1 MVVKLIHTAG
11 WWCSWV
17 YVGKTHQERGSRR
30 GRGRL
35 AHCYQHADQRQHPD
49 VWRGGV
55 GVEGN
60 YGCFWHY

>member
-30 GRGRL
+30 GRGR
-35 AHCYQHADQRQHPD
+35 
-49 VWRGGV
+49 V
-55 GVEGN
+55 GWVKEIT
-60 YGCFWHY
+60 CAFSIIKFELS